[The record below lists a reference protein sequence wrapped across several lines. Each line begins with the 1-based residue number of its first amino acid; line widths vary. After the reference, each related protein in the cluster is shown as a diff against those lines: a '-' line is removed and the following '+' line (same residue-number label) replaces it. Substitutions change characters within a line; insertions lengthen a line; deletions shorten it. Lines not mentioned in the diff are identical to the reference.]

1 MVEEQETCIEP
12 PVTTRGLLP
21 ALGASAAWWCTSS
34 PRRFG
39 AQRVTGSSRKLRA
52 ALSDAANR
60 EKRAGL
66 SCELLI

>member
-1 MVEEQETCIEP
+1 MEEEETCIEP
-12 PVTTRGLLP
+12 PVPARGLLP
-21 ALGASAAWWCTSS
+21 ALGAAWQCTSS

-39 AQRVTGSSRKLRA
+39 AQRVTGSSRKLQA